1 MPGLSFMLSEDHK
14 WVTISFPTEP
24 PIHLQIDA
32 EEVVMMIE
40 RLGYFRA
47 QMPDGRP
54 SEWPNTTLRGAGVDP
69 RWATGRDTVGGDT
82 VLQLCDARFGW
93 LAYLLPPKEAKALGE
108 ALVANGGQ
116 AEPNDGPPRPN

>member
-1 MPGLSFMLSEDHK
+1 MSGLSFTLSEDRK

-24 PIHLQIDA
+24 PVHLQIDV

-69 RWATGRDTVGGDT
+69 RWVTGRDTVSGDT
-82 VLQLCDARFGW
+82 LLQMRDARYGW
-93 LAYLLPPKEAKALGE
+93 LAYLLPPKEAQALGE
-108 ALVANGGQ
+108 ALIANGAPAAPSDAGQ
-116 AEPNDGPPRPN
+116 RPN